1 MQASDRLRR
10 NTVAAHHQIGG
21 ASSWKRPIQVLP
33 LALAALL
40 ISTSVASAQQSHAVK
55 GYVKSN
61 GTYVAP
67 TRATNPNRTNV
78 DNYSTKPNVNPYS
91 GKAGT
96 KAPDYSYKP
105 PKAYTAP
112 RIKSY

>member
-1 MQASDRLRR
+1 M
-10 NTVAAHHQIGG
+10 
-21 ASSWKRPIQVLP
+21 KVLS
-33 LALAALL
+33 LALAGLL
-40 ISTSVASAQQSHAVK
+40 ASASAVSAQQSHSVK

-67 TRATNPNRTNV
+67 TRATNPNGTNI

-96 KAPDYSYKP
+96 KSPDYSYKP
-105 PKAYTAP
+105 PKTYSAP
-112 RIKSY
+112 KTGSY